1 MFEIGTAHDGWFVD
15 AQLGVGG
22 MGAVYRCHKVSLPEV
37 VAAIKVV
44 LHTDRDAKERFRRE
58 AAALNQL
65 SHENVVRFRD
75 VQCAEE
81 PWYIVMDLAQ
91 GRPLRELIH
100 GQALPLH
107 RTLSLGLQLAH
118 AVSHVHSR
126 GLRHRDI
133 KPANVIVGDDD
144 RLVLVDFGIAVRPDD
159 PRLTTHGRCGSPSY
173 APPEWRKADV
183 DEEAWDV
190 YSLGQVLHE
199 MCTGQEA
206 FAAELIDEVM
216 YLKRRTPC
224 LDPGEAVPA
233 ALRELVRS
241 CTSLEPEARPR
252 MPTVLQTLQSLS
264 TPTLPPPDPETL
276 GGTQR
281 VAEPGSTAETV
292 LHAPP
297 QAQPEARPE
306 VRPEDKPRRGPLGV
320 LGAVAGGILVLIWAC
335 FGFG

>member
-1 MFEIGTAHDGWFVD
+1 MFEIGTEHDGWFVD

-22 MGAVYRCHKVSLPEV
+22 MGAVYRCHKVTLPEV

-44 LHTDRDAKERFRRE
+44 IHTDKDAKERFRRE

-65 SHENVVRFRD
+65 SHPGVVRFRD
-75 VQCAEE
+75 VQCEEE
-81 PWYIVMDLAQ
+81 PWYIVMDLVQ
-91 GRPLRELIH
+91 GRPLRDLIH
-100 GQALPLH
+100 GQPLPLP
-107 RTLSLGLQLAH
+107 RVLSLATQLAQ
-118 AVSHVHSR
+118 AVVHVHSQ

-133 KPANVIVGDDD
+133 KPANVIVDGQD
-144 RLVLVDFGIAVRPDD
+144 RLVLVDFGIAVRAED

-206 FAAELIDEVM
+206 FAAEAIDEVM
-216 YLKRRTPC
+216 YLKRRTPA
-224 LDPGEAVPA
+224 LDPGEGVPD
-233 ALRELVRS
+233 ALRELVRT
-241 CTSLEPEARPR
+241 CTALEPQSRPR
-252 MPTVLQTLQSLS
+252 MPTVLQTLQSLAA
-264 TPTLPPPDPETL
+264 PTLPPL
-276 GGTQR
+276 LQGTVR
-281 VAEPGSTAETV
+281 VPEPGSTAETV
-292 LHAPP
+292 LNAPP
-297 QAQPEARPE
+297 SPPPKQ
-306 VRPEDKPRRGPLGV
+306 KRGPFAA